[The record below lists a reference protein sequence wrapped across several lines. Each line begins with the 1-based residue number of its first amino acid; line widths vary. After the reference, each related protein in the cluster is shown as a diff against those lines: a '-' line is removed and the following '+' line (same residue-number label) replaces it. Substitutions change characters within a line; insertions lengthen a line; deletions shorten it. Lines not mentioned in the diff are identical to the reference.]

1 MCTYPGPDGTLS
13 VKCPHGCLNGR
24 VMEGAMACNVCN
36 RPANPDVLLQS
47 QVTRM
52 QLRGTHTAWRK
63 YVERCARETM
73 PMRWWKG
80 PVTFVQG
87 AEFAMAVAV
96 RLDQYPGRN
105 WLDICVREALF
116 NLGEPESSSTADVA
130 TLFNIFSHVKQT
142 LLCLKNTNGAYTANQ
157 TWLMK
162 RTQISKAIKA
172 RIEYKAGE
180 TFDCSKLN
188 LREFKDVEHVAT
200 LDVAALRKRLKD
212 DSGRR

>member
-1 MCTYPGPDGTLS
+1 MTAKTCVYDGCTRYNLPIVTASETCSHCMCTYPGPDGTLS

-96 RLDQYPGRN
+96 GWGTD
-105 WLDICVREALF
+105 
-116 NLGEPESSSTADVA
+116 
-130 TLFNIFSHVKQT
+130 
-142 LLCLKNTNGAYTANQ
+142 
-157 TWLMK
+157 
-162 RTQISKAIKA
+162 
-172 RIEYKAGE
+172 
-180 TFDCSKLN
+180 
-188 LREFKDVEHVAT
+188 
-200 LDVAALRKRLKD
+200 
-212 DSGRR
+212 